1 MDLDRIIERELLV
14 VCVNGLPEMLVC
26 ESERVWKMKGYRITE
41 YLQQRAWSTILALCC
56 QMFFLID

>member
-41 YLQQRAWSTILALCC
+41 YLQQRAWSTILALCYRC
-56 QMFFLID
+56 FFLID

>member
-14 VCVNGLPEMLVC
+14 VCVNALPEMLVC
-26 ESERVWKMKGYRITE
+26 ESERVWKMKRYRITE

-56 QMFFLID
+56 RCFFL